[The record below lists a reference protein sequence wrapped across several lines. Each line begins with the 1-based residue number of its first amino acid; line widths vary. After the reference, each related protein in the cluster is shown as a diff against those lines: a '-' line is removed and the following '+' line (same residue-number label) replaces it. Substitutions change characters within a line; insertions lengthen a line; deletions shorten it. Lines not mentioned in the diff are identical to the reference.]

1 MSGSQDQAPRSEPLA
16 IRTTTAQPQDA
27 PSASGDFDI
36 VQTYQTLLAS
46 DAELSMPVAAIEAL
60 IALLGAT
67 PATTAM
73 ETVSVIKTH
82 AFLLLSAVPN
92 PIPLKAGTDLFQQ
105 YLLRSLKGQTSSR
118 GGLQLG
124 FDETREH
131 LLANSRLFADRAKAA
146 RELIAQRGARYV
158 RDGSVVLAAGGSR
171 TVKTLLL
178 RAADAHTARWGC
190 ARFKVVYVMDRGSR
204 ECVAAVAA
212 LRERG
217 VPVAEIAEAATA
229 YSLAAA
235 RVDMA
240 FVGTEV
246 VVQNGG
252 LLSRMGTFQLATL
265 CKALSVPFYVAAET
279 HKIVRVFPLSQAD
292 LPRCGVRQD
301 VLEFSTGEDVEGQAP
316 EKNPPSVAG
325 EGVKDPL
332 SAEGQKGRAAPVDY
346 TVCSLFLSSH
356 CSVFVLTTCC
366 SPQSWSPRSS
376 QSKESRC
383 RPPCTTSCWIS
394 TPEGREGIDSLSSHQ
409 GRAARR
415 ALHNDRAVGSLA
427 LTTRAASYLDSPGSL
442 AAMPNGRGSYVYLAG

>member
-1 MSGSQDQAPRSEPLA
+1 MATDDISGSQNAAPKPTTQPLPL
-16 IRTTTAQPQDA
+16 RP
-27 PSASGDFDI
+27 ASTFDI
-36 VQTYQTLLAS
+36 VQTYNTLLTS
-46 DAELSMPVAAIEAL
+46 DPEISMPVAAIEAL

-82 AFLLLSAVPN
+82 ASLLLSAVPN

-105 YLLRSLKGQTSSR
+105 YLLRSLKGQTSR
-118 GGLQLG
+118 GAAPALG

-146 RELIAQRGARYV
+146 REQIAQRGAKYV

-178 RAADAHTARWGC
+178 RAADAHAARWGC
-190 ARFKVVYVMDRGSR
+190 ARFKVVYVMDGSR
-204 ECVAAVAA
+204 DCVPAVAA
-212 LRERG
+212 LREKG
-217 VPVAEIAEAATA
+217 VAVAEIAEAAMA

-265 CKALSVPFYVAAET
+265 CKGLGVPFYVAAET

-292 LPRCGVRQD
+292 LPRCGVKQE
-301 VLEFSTGEDVEGQAP
+301 VLDFKTGEDVEEQRP
-316 EKNPPSVAG
+316 EKNPLSVAG
-325 EGVKDPL
+325 EVVKDPL
-332 SAEGQKGRAAPVDY
+332 SLEGEKGRGAAAPVDY
-346 TVCSLFLSSH
+346 TPPELVSSII
-356 CSVFVLTTCC
+356 T
-366 SPQSWSPRSS
+366 
-376 QSKESRC
+376 E
-383 RPPCTTSCWIS
+383 
-394 TPEGREGIDSLSSHQ
+394 Q
-409 GRAARR
+409 GVKMPAAVYD
-415 ALHNDRAVGSLA
+415 LL
-427 LTTRAASYLDSPGSL
+427 LDI
-442 AAMPNGRGSYVYLAG
+442 YT

>member
-1 MSGSQDQAPRSEPLA
+1 MATDDISGSQNDNRGPTPNSQQQPSLTL
-16 IRTTTAQPQDA
+16 RTASTPAMPASQDH
-27 PSASGDFDI
+27 PFDI
-36 VQTYQTLLAS
+36 VHTYNSLLSS
-46 DAELSMPVAAIEAL
+46 DPDISMPVAAIEAL

-82 AFLLLSAVPN
+82 ASLLLSAVPN

-105 YLLRSLKGQTSSR
+105 YLLRSLKGQTSR
-118 GGLQLG
+118 GNGVTPATLS
-124 FDETREH
+124 FDDTREH

-146 RELIAQRGARYV
+146 REQIALRGAKYV

-178 RAADAHTARWGC
+178 RAADAHAARWGC
-190 ARFKVVYVMDRGSR
+190 ARFRVVYVVDGSSR
-204 ECVAAVAA
+204 CEPAVAA

-217 VPVAEIAEAATA
+217 VPVAEVAEAAAA

-265 CKALSVPFYVAAET
+265 CKSLAVPLYVAAET
-279 HKIVRVFPLSQAD
+279 HKIVRVYPLSQAD

-301 VLEFSTGEDVEGQAP
+301 VLDFKTGEDVEEQ
-316 EKNPPSVAG
+316 NPLSVAG
-325 EGVKDPL
+325 EEVKDPL
-332 SAEGQKGRAAPVDY
+332 SLEGEKGRAATAAAVDY
-346 TVCSLFLSSH
+346 TPPELISSII
-356 CSVFVLTTCC
+356 T
-366 SPQSWSPRSS
+366 
-376 QSKESRC
+376 E
-383 RPPCTTSCWIS
+383 
-394 TPEGREGIDSLSSHQ
+394 Q
-409 GRAARR
+409 GVKMPAAVYD
-415 ALHNDRAVGSLA
+415 LL
-427 LTTRAASYLDSPGSL
+427 LDI
-442 AAMPNGRGSYVYLAG
+442 YT

>member
-1 MSGSQDQAPRSEPLA
+1 M
-16 IRTTTAQPQDA
+16 
-27 PSASGDFDI
+27 
-36 VQTYQTLLAS
+36 QTYQALLAS
-46 DAELSMPVAAIEAL
+46 DSEISMPVAAIEAL

-82 AFLLLSAVPN
+82 ASLLLAAVPN

-105 YLLRSLKGQTSSR
+105 YLLRSLKGQTSNGGGR
-118 GGLQLG
+118 GPGVAQLS

-178 RAADAHTARWGC
+178 RAADAHAARWGC
-190 ARFKVVYVMDRGSR
+190 ARFRVVYVMESGGGRR
-204 ECVAAVAA
+204 ECAAAVAA

-217 VPVAEIAEAATA
+217 VPVAEVAEAAAA

-265 CKALSVPFYVAAET
+265 CKALRVPFYVAAET
-279 HKIVRVFPLSQAD
+279 HKIVRVYPLSQAD
-292 LPRCGVRQD
+292 LPRCGVRQE
-301 VLEFSTGEDVEGQAP
+301 VLEFRTGEDDVGERAP
-316 EKNPPSVAG
+316 AEKNPLSVAG
-325 EGVKDPL
+325 DGVKDPL
-332 SAEGQKGRAAPVDY
+332 SLEGENGRAAPVDY
-346 TVCSLFLSSH
+346 TVCFFLFSFFFSPNQLTMFCANELCSPPSWSRRSSRSRASR
-356 CSVFVLTTCC
+356 CRLLFTTCC
-366 SPQSWSPRSS
+366 S
-376 QSKESRC
+376 
-383 RPPCTTSCWIS
+383 IS
-394 TPEGREGIDSLSSHQ
+394 IPEAGREGQTVPSL
-409 GRAARR
+409 
-415 ALHNDRAVGSLA
+415 
-427 LTTRAASYLDSPGSL
+427 
-442 AAMPNGRGSYVYLAG
+442 

>member
-1 MSGSQDQAPRSEPLA
+1 MATDDISGSQNDHGPTPNSQQPSLTL
-16 IRTTTAQPQDA
+16 RT
-27 PSASGDFDI
+27 ASTPAMPASRDHPFDI
-36 VQTYQTLLAS
+36 VHTYNSLLSS
-46 DAELSMPVAAIEAL
+46 DPDISMPVAAIEAL

-82 AFLLLSAVPN
+82 ASLLLSAVPN

-118 GGLQLG
+118 GSGNGTTPALS
-124 FDETREH
+124 FDDTREH

-146 RELIAQRGARYV
+146 REQIALRGAKYV

-178 RAADAHTARWGC
+178 RAADAHAARWGC
-190 ARFKVVYVMDRGSR
+190 ARFRVVYVVDGSSG
-204 ECVAAVAA
+204 CGSAVAA

-217 VPVAEIAEAATA
+217 VPVAEVAEAAAA

-265 CKALSVPFYVAAET
+265 CKSLAVPLYVAAET
-279 HKIVRVFPLSQAD
+279 HKIVRVYPLSQAD

-301 VLEFSTGEDVEGQAP
+301 VLDFKTGEDVEGQ
-316 EKNPPSVAG
+316 NPLSMAG
-325 EGVKDPL
+325 EEVKDPL
-332 SAEGQKGRAAPVDY
+332 SLEGEKGRAATAAAVDY
-346 TVCSLFLSSH
+346 TV
-356 CSVFVLTTCC
+356 
-366 SPQSWSPRSS
+366 
-376 QSKESRC
+376 
-383 RPPCTTSCWIS
+383 
-394 TPEGREGIDSLSSHQ
+394 
-409 GRAARR
+409 
-415 ALHNDRAVGSLA
+415 
-427 LTTRAASYLDSPGSL
+427 
-442 AAMPNGRGSYVYLAG
+442 